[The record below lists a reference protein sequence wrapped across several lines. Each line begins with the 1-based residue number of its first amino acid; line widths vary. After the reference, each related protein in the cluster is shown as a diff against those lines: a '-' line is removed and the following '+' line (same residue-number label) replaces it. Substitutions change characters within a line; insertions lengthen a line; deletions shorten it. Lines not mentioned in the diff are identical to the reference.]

1 MISSVALLT
10 FLSLYIQVDVRT
22 IAPKENWPRII
33 ALRTSAPEDN
43 FARGKLSPGK
53 LSPLDD
59 CSRIIAPRNYPKDS

>member
-22 IAPKENWPRII
+22 ITPKENWPRII
-33 ALRTSAPEDN
+33 APRTSAPEDN
-43 FARGKLSPGK
+43 FPRGKLSPGK